1 MGHTSYGAVQL
12 AIDNTDAASMAM
24 NALQNLLDEIKP
36 SMTGVVP
43 DTGEIS
49 PGNIKYM
56 NKVIY
61 KNAAKTVDDIRN
73 ASPKMARLEQEGKI
87 KIVAAVYNMATGKVK
102 FL

>member
-1 MGHTSYGAVQL
+1 
-12 AIDNTDAASMAM
+12 MAM

-43 DTGEIS
+43 DTGKIS
-49 PGNIKYM
+49 PGNIKYI

-61 KNAAKTVDDIRN
+61 KNAAKTVDDIRI
-73 ASPKMARLEQEGKI
+73 ASPKMEGLEQEGKI
-87 KIVAAVYNMATGKVK
+87 KIVAAVYNMATDNVE

>member
-1 MGHTSYGAVQL
+1 MLCKTF
-12 AIDNTDAASMAM
+12 
-24 NALQNLLDEIKP
+24 LDQIKP

-61 KNAAKTVDDIRN
+61 KNAAETVDDIRI
-73 ASPKMARLEQEGKI
+73 ASPKMARLEQEVKI
-87 KIVAAVYNMATGKVK
+87 KIVAAVYNTATGKVE